1 MDAYNTETKKTKL
14 VIVMSKYKER
24 VYGDTG
30 TGISKDEQMFS
41 VGDLVVFNGK
51 LFTPDYTY
59 VDQTIESYAT
69 VGIVVSVYA
78 HGNYID
84 SHIYLQYP
92 SEEQPKNGD
101 VICTIT
107 LYCQDTE
114 KLGYL
119 EAEVTK
125 RILTALT
132 ITYPWE
138 RDGLN

>member
-1 MDAYNTETKKTKL
+1 MQFKSETKFPNTTIFITLTTAKEMYDFSEVTHYHTEYDTDWREL
-14 VIVMSKYKER
+14 LYTLSEYK
-24 VYGDTG
+24 D
-30 TGISKDEQMFS
+30 I
-41 VGDLVVFNGK
+41 
-51 LFTPDYTY
+51 P
-59 VDQTIESYAT
+59 
-69 VGIVVSVYA
+69 
-78 HGNYID
+78 
-84 SHIYLQYP
+84 SHIYIQYP
-92 SEEQPKNGD
+92 PEDQPKNGD
-101 VICTIT
+101 VIYTIT

>member
-14 VIVMSKYKER
+14 VIVMGKYKER
-24 VYGDTG
+24 VYGDGG

-84 SHIYLQYP
+84 SHIYQVHWFK
-92 SEEQPKNGD
+92 SGRTTQ
-101 VICTIT
+101 TISGH
-107 LYCQDTE
+107 L
-114 KLGYL
+114 
-119 EAEVTK
+119 
-125 RILTALT
+125 RRPTAADL
-132 ITYPWE
+132 
-138 RDGLN
+138 RQ